1 MMIESAVNNM
11 SISCQ
16 EHAMEG
22 RVSTAPIEQAKAHC
36 RPEQKSLLRE
46 QIGQSFVFTCPF
58 LFVGCKY
65 VAFSSADW
73 AAHTMQHQFA

>member
-1 MMIESAVNNM
+1 MIESAVGNM

-22 RVSTAPIEQAKAHC
+22 RVLTAPTEQAKAHY
-36 RPEQKSLLRE
+36 RPKQKLLLRE

-65 VAFSSADW
+65 VAFSSAGW
-73 AAHTMQHQFA
+73 AVHTMQHQFA